1 MMISGRHQK
10 VGITDL
16 NIAIN
21 YLVIERILTCL
32 GIYHT
37 IKEKLDIEAAN
48 IGIYGAIILEE
59 KDVTSEESSE
69 EDNIKTEETDILDV
83 I

>member
-1 MMISGRHQK
+1 MMTSRK
-10 VGITDL
+10 DRKAEATDL

-37 IKEKLDIEAAN
+37 IKDK
-48 IGIYGAIILEE
+48 
-59 KDVTSEESSE
+59 KDR
-69 EDNIKTEETDILDV
+69 
-83 I
+83 